1 MLILRLKFYDN
12 FISISLKSMF
22 KFCEF
27 ILTFGYLGN
36 AKKAPGTFGSVG
48 GLLFWLIIT
57 KLFFTQNFSIFFQ
70 NFLWLLIVTIMTI
83 FAVKKINFYVKN
95 LTEKSK
101 NIKLIIKLNQANKSQ
116 EVDNQTIVLDEVVGQ
131 IIALQISLNFIGENY
146 FSQPKI
152 IIIHLFLSLILFR
165 FFDIKK
171 PWIIGITDRKMKNSF
186 GVMFDDILSGII
198 AGCLCLMFFTYFN
211 IF

>member
-1 MLILRLKFYDN
+1 
-12 FISISLKSMF
+12 MF
-22 KFCEF
+22 KFYEF
-27 ILTFGYLGN
+27 ILTFCYLGN
-36 AKKAPGTFGSVG
+36 TKKAPGTFGSIG

-70 NFLWLLIVTIMTI
+70 NFLWLLIITIMTI

-101 NIKLIIKLNQANKSQ
+101 SSKSSKANKDQ
-116 EVDNQTIVLDEVVGQ
+116 EVDNQSIVLDEVVGQ

-146 FSQPKI
+146 FSQPKLLI
-152 IIIHLFLSLILFR
+152 THLFLSLILFR

-171 PWIIGITDRKMKNSF
+171 PWIIGITDRKMKNPF
-186 GVMFDDILSGII
+186 GVMFDDILSGIL
-198 AGCLCLMFFTYFN
+198 AGCLCLLFFTYFK

>member
-1 MLILRLKFYDN
+1 
-12 FISISLKSMF
+12 MF

-36 AKKAPGTFGSVG
+36 TKKAPGTFGSIG

-95 LTEKSK
+95 
-101 NIKLIIKLNQANKSQ
+101 IKLNTKLTQANKSQ

-146 FSQPKI
+146 FLQPKI

-171 PWIIGITDRKMKNSF
+171 PWIIGIIDRKMKNPF
-186 GVMFDDILSGII
+186 GVMFDDILCGIV
-198 AGCLCLMFFTYFN
+198 AGCLSMLILNYFI
-211 IF
+211 IFS

>member
-1 MLILRLKFYDN
+1 
-12 FISISLKSMF
+12 MF

-36 AKKAPGTFGSVG
+36 AKKAPGTFGSIG
-48 GLLFWLIIT
+48 GLLFWLIFT

-70 NFLWLLIVTIMTI
+70 NFLWIIIAVIMTI
-83 FAVKKINFYVKN
+83 FAVKKIDFYVEN
-95 LTEKSK
+95 LIKKSK
-101 NIKLIIKLNQANKSQ
+101 SSKSSKANKNQ

-165 FFDIKK
+165 LFDIKK
-171 PWIIGITDRKMKNSF
+171 PWIIGIIDRKMKNSF
-186 GVMFDDILSGII
+186 GVMFDDILSGFI
-198 AGCLCLMFFTYFN
+198 AGCLSLLILNYFI
-211 IF
+211 IFS

>member
-36 AKKAPGTFGSVG
+36 TKKAPGTFGSIG

-95 LTEKSK
+95 
-101 NIKLIIKLNQANKSQ
+101 IKLNTKLTQANKSQ

-146 FSQPKI
+146 FLQPKI

-171 PWIIGITDRKMKNSF
+171 PWIIGIIDRKMKNPF
-186 GVMFDDILSGII
+186 GVMFDDILCGIV
-198 AGCLCLMFFTYFN
+198 AGCLSMLILNYFI
-211 IF
+211 IFS

>member
-1 MLILRLKFYDN
+1 
-12 FISISLKSMF
+12 MF

-27 ILTFGYLGN
+27 ILTFGYLGK
-36 AKKAPGTFGSVG
+36 AKKAPGTFGSIG
-48 GLLFWLIIT
+48 GLLFWLIFT

-70 NFLWLLIVTIMTI
+70 NFLWVLIVTIMTI
-83 FAVKKINFYVKN
+83 FAIKKINFYTENFSKKIKKIPLKN
-95 LTEKSK
+95 RDKILE
-101 NIKLIIKLNQANKSQ
+101 I
-116 EVDNQTIVLDEVVGQ
+116 DNQTIVLDEVVGQ

-146 FSQPKI
+146 FTQPKI

-171 PWIIGITDRKMKNSF
+171 PWIIGIIDRKMKNAF

-198 AGCLCLMFFTYFN
+198 AGCLSLLILSYFI
-211 IF
+211 IFS